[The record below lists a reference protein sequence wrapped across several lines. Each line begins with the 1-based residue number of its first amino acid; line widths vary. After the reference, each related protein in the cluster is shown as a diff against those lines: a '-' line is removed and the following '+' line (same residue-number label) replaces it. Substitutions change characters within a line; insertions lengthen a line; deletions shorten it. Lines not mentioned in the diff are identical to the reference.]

1 MIKVGLLGCGNV
13 GQAVLEIL
21 SKNADLLQKRLGC
34 HLEITRIAVRTIRD
48 IPQFKLI
55 QDKLTT
61 DVNSIL
67 NDPEISIIIEVIGG
81 EYPAF
86 DYICTALKNKKY
98 VVTANKEVVSKHKE
112 TFFKLAKENN
122 VDIFFE
128 AAVGGGIPIIKSLK
142 VGYAANKIES
152 LFGILNGT
160 TNYIL
165 TKIEDEKR
173 DFSDVL
179 KTAQS
184 LGFAEADPTMDV
196 EGIDAAH
203 KLVILAAVAF
213 KENIQLS
220 DVYYEGITKI
230 TLTDINYA
238 EELGYSIKLLAIG
251 QRMEDGS
258 SSYRVHPTMIP
269 RSHLLSGVRNEF
281 NAVYITGN
289 FVGESLLA
297 GKGAGGNPTGS
308 AIVSDILDIAFD
320 IHNDGTSKRNLE
332 TQLNTPTLLPIEE
345 TSSQFYLRLLVKDHA
360 GALEIISRILGK
372 QDISIS
378 KILQKDIVEGQAEL
392 IIVTH
397 TIQEKRLNDVLNT
410 LRQKQSLLEIAAV
423 IRVRLE
429 EK

>member
-13 GQAVLEIL
+13 GQAVLDIL
-21 SKNADLLQKRLGC
+21 SKNADLLHERLGC
-34 HLEITRIAVRTIRD
+34 QLDVARIAVRTIRD
-48 IPQFKLI
+48 TPPFQAIKH
-55 QDKLTT
+55 KLTT
-61 DVNSIL
+61 DVSAIL
-67 NDPEISIIIEVIGG
+67 NDPEISIVIEVMGG
-81 EYPAF
+81 EHPAF

-165 TKIEDEKR
+165 TKIEDEKK
-173 DFSDVL
+173 DFSEVL
-179 KTAQS
+179 KTAQA

-213 KENIQLS
+213 KENIQLK
-220 DVYYEGITKI
+220 DVYHEGITKI

-238 EELGYSIKLLAIG
+238 KELGYAIKLLAIG

-320 IHNDGTSKRNLE
+320 IHHDGTSKRNLE
-332 TQLNTPTLLPIEE
+332 TQLNTPKLLPIEQ
-345 TSSQFYLRLLVKDHA
+345 TSSQFYLRLFVKDHA

-372 QDISIS
+372 QTISIS
-378 KILQKDIVEGQAEL
+378 KILQKDIVEGHAEL
-392 IIVTH
+392 VIITH
-397 TIQEKRLNDVLNT
+397 MIQEKRLNDVLMT
-410 LRQKQSLLEIAAV
+410 LRKKQELLEIASV